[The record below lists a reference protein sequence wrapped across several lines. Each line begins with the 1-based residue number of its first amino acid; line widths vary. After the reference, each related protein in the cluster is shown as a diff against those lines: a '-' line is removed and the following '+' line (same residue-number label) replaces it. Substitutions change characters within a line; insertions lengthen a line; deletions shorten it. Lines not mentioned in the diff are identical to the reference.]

1 MLLVIYYHFD
11 YMKEMLFLFPPLHMP
26 NMDFDKLQ
34 STDYTEQN
42 GHGE

>member
-11 YMKEMLFLFPPLHMP
+11 CMKETFLFPPLHMP
-26 NMDFDKLQ
+26 NKDIDKLQ

-42 GHGE
+42 VHGQ